1 MKKLLVALSTLAVA
15 ALLLPASPAS
25 AEKGTS
31 PAAYCREAFG
41 PLEDPMSG
49 LTVNVYVVPVE
60 FSFGGETAV
69 EDFALHSFQACVS
82 TVASGLR
89 NGVVPASKISKPA
102 YLARCQ
108 NLEDMGAIEYPY
120 SFYGLYPAENRADC
134 ARILQGVHSGTLALP
149 GPPPVG

>member
-25 AEKGTS
+25 AAKGTS

-120 SFYGLYPAENRADC
+120 SFYGLYPAQNRADW